1 MATNAKIHFRKG
13 KTMKKLTKLF
23 FAILLIATMCLTNVT
38 AFASEGQTDENEGI
52 MPCLDHTGDYSFYFA
67 AADDGGHV
75 SIYYYGYSTFSRA
88 DITVKIEKR
97 NLLVFWKD
105 IYEFSVTSTDVNG
118 YIYRSCPLDGSGNYR
133 ATITLTIYGTDG
145 SSDSVTKTI
154 KSDY

>member
-1 MATNAKIHFRKG
+1 MATNAKIHFRKE
-13 KTMKKLTKLF
+13 KPMKKLTKLF

-52 MPCLDHTGDYSFYFA
+52 MPCLEHALNHFCSFEATSGGGEVIVTYRGD
-67 AADDGGHV
+67 
-75 SIYYYGYSTFSRA
+75 STFSRA
-88 DITVKIEKR
+88 DVTVKIEKR

-118 YIYRSCPLDGSGNYR
+118 SIYRLCPLDGSGNYR
-133 ATITLTIYGTDG
+133 ATITLTIYGTNG
-145 SSDSVTKTI
+145 SSDSVTETI

>member
-1 MATNAKIHFRKG
+1 MATNAKIHFRKE
-13 KTMKKLTKLF
+13 KPMKKLTKLF

-52 MPCLDHTGDYSFYFA
+52 MPCLDNASNYNFSFVASANGGEVIVTYRGDSN
-67 AADDGGHV
+67 
-75 SIYYYGYSTFSRA
+75 FSRA

-118 YIYRSCPLDGSGNYR
+118 SIYRLCPLDGSGNYR
-133 ATITLTIYGTDG
+133 ATITLTIHGTDG

>member
-1 MATNAKIHFRKG
+1 
-13 KTMKKLTKLF
+13 MKKLTKLF

-52 MPCLDHTGDYSFYFA
+52 MPCLDHTFNYSTSFTA
-67 AADDGGHV
+67 SSDGGNV
-75 SIYYYGYSTFSRA
+75 TITDRGESTFSRA
-88 DITVKIEKR
+88 DVTVKIEKR

-118 YIYRSCPLDGSGNYR
+118 SIYRLCPLDGSGNYR